1 MKGVGFGRVLV
12 YVDDVVVMGKTEED
26 ALKNLRLV
34 FQIFKDANPKLKV
47 AKCTLFQKEVTFL
60 GHVISE
66 EGIKCDPEKIEA
78 VRHWPR
84 PTNVTE
90 VRSCFL
96 VSLLLQK
103 VYPKF
108 FRQSQ
113 ST

>member
-1 MKGVGFGRVLV
+1 MKGVGFDRVLV

-34 FQIFKDANPKLKV
+34 FQRFKDANFKLKA
-47 AKCTLFQKEVTFL
+47 AKCKLFQKEVTFL

-66 EGIKCDPEKIEA
+66 EGIKCDPEKIEV
-78 VRHWPR
+78 VRDWPR

-90 VRSCFL
+90 VRSFGGL
-96 VSLLLQK
+96 AS
-103 VYPKF
+103 YYRKF
-108 FRQSQ
+108 IPTIFSQSQ